1 MLYLER
7 TSLHVE
13 CSLLLPVTNTVYSTV
28 RMDILVQMA
37 HFYDSKPLVRYENL
51 DTKDDLA
58 CLLPPSHY
66 LLGSWGSP
74 I

>member
-7 TSLHVE
+7 TSLYVE
-13 CSLLLPVTNTVYSTV
+13 CSLLLPVTNTDSTLG
-28 RMDILVQMA
+28 MDILVQA
-37 HFYDSKPLVRYENL
+37 HFYDSKPLVVRYEYL
-51 DTKDDLA
+51 DTNDDLA

-66 LLGSWGSP
+66 LLGSLGSP